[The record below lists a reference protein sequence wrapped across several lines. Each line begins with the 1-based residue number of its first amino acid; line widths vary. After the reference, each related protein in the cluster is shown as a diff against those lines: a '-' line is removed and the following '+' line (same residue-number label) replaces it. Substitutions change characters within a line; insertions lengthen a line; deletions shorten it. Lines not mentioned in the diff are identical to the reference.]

1 MLGKLIKFVLLTRFT
16 KRLLLIN
23 LVSLLLVYSL
33 GGGAKV
39 LPQLFIW
46 YASIVFL
53 VITLTGGFVVL
64 KSDVDFLFVLPIR
77 RSYMVFSLFL
87 SMFVA
92 YGLLL
97 LYLGIL
103 ELNLIPLT
111 FFVLNLSL
119 LSVLAAS
126 TAAIASSLSGWKRW
140 AFSSSLALLN
150 LSSLMGFPLS
160 PLGAFHGLLV
170 PGTVSLSFLT
180 LVFLFLAY
188 RTLSNVHLLYGK
200 SGNLVVKRPV
210 NFNGKDAFLAV
221 MLRALSFIDIGGRM
235 NVAGSVGFRV
245 LRVNVI
251 QALGFSTAISVV
263 YFLLV
268 KTLHLTSFH
277 SLIIIYSIAAEY
289 SLLVLMSQA
298 MFMHEPIWLSFGVM
312 EPWRFAR
319 YYLLGKATSV
329 ELILLPFAVVNLLN
343 PETWGV
349 SLVTLIVSPFALI
362 YLASIT
368 ARINPVQI
376 RDELSVPAPFSSR
389 QYFTAIA
396 SFPVMLVMIMG
407 AYSPTLL
414 GVNQV
419 QVIPYLLVA
428 DLFMGVPFLISKSFW
443 RGVQA
448 VMIERGFT

>member
-1 MLGKLIKFVLLTRFT
+1 VLGKLIKFVLLTRFT

-77 RSYMVFSLFL
+77 RSYIVFSLFL

-103 ELNLIPLT
+103 ELNLIPIT

-221 MLRALSFIDIGGRM
+221 M
-235 NVAGSVGFRV
+235 
-245 LRVNVI
+245 
-251 QALGFSTAISVV
+251 
-263 YFLLV
+263 
-268 KTLHLTSFH
+268 
-277 SLIIIYSIAAEY
+277 
-289 SLLVLMSQA
+289 
-298 MFMHEPIWLSFGVM
+298 
-312 EPWRFAR
+312 
-319 YYLLGKATSV
+319 
-329 ELILLPFAVVNLLN
+329 
-343 PETWGV
+343 
-349 SLVTLIVSPFALI
+349 
-362 YLASIT
+362 
-368 ARINPVQI
+368 
-376 RDELSVPAPFSSR
+376 
-389 QYFTAIA
+389 
-396 SFPVMLVMIMG
+396 
-407 AYSPTLL
+407 
-414 GVNQV
+414 
-419 QVIPYLLVA
+419 
-428 DLFMGVPFLISKSFW
+428 
-443 RGVQA
+443 
-448 VMIERGFT
+448 